1 MKMYEGLF
9 IFPDA
14 MKDEAVQA
22 AAGRLRSE
30 IEKFGGAVHEVIPL
44 GRRQLARPLKKME
57 CGFFVRI
64 AFDLEPDKVAPLRAR
79 LKLHESL
86 FREQVVQVDRRPE
99 VKPEDAPAVPG
110 AAAPGAAPETAAKE
124 GAPDGHA

>member
-9 IFPDA
+9 IFPDSL
-14 MKDEAVQA
+14 KEDVVQA

-30 IEKFGGAVHEVIPL
+30 IEKLDGIVHDVIPL

-64 AFDLEPDKVAPLRAR
+64 AFDLDPSKVAGLRAR
-79 LKLHESL
+79 FKLNESL
-86 FREQVVQVDRRPE
+86 FREQVVQVDRRVP
-99 VKPEDAPAVPG
+99 APDEPV
-110 AAAPGAAPETAAKE
+110 AAPEPAKE
-124 GAPDGHA
+124 GVADGHA